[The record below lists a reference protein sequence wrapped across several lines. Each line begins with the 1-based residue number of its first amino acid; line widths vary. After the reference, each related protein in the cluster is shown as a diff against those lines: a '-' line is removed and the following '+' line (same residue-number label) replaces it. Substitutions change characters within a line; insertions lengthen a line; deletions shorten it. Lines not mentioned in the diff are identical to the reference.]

1 MKLCECGCG
10 SPAPVAQVTNARRG
24 QKKGE
29 PLRFVHG
36 HSGRLQG
43 SLRERLLSRL
53 VVDFDGPRPVDGSP
67 CWLWT
72 GQPGRGGYCQ
82 IRCDGRMAYIHR
94 VAYEMWFG
102 RIPGGLPAAS
112 RGKGPDV
119 DHLCR
124 NRACANPAHLE
135 VVPHRV
141 NILRG
146 ETVNAI
152 SAAKES
158 CPAGHDYTEANT
170 YVTTDGRRNCRICR
184 GDRGD
189 YWRAYQDANRD
200 RINAQRRARRARQRT
215 GNGAV
220 RA

>member
-1 MKLCECGCG
+1 MIKLCECGCG
-10 SPAPVAQVTNARRG
+10 SPAPMAKFTSAKRG
-24 QKKGE
+24 WKKGE

-53 VVDFDGPRPVDGSP
+53 VVDLAGPRPVDGSP
-67 CWLWT
+67 CWVWT
-72 GQPGRGGYCQ
+72 GKPGRGGYCQ
-82 IRCDGRMAYIHR
+82 IKCNGRMAYIHR

-102 RIPGGLPAAS
+102 AIPGALPGAA
-112 RGKGPDV
+112 RGNGPDV

-135 VVPHRV
+135 AVPHRV
-141 NILRG
+141 NIHRG

-152 SAAKES
+152 NAAKKR
-158 CPAGHDYTEANT
+158 CHRGHLFDEANT
-170 YVTTDGRRNCRICR
+170 YVSPDGRRDCRACRR
-184 GDRGD
+184 GD
-189 YWRAYQDANRD
+189 
-200 RINAQRRARRARQRT
+200 
-215 GNGAV
+215 GAATV